1 MVLEAVSWL
10 REVREEGW
18 YSLPLGDAFR
28 AHPCRVEDGSG
39 RGPGEPA
46 WYFGFYPLPSCWPPT
61 APVRWLQVQ
70 LLGGRR
76 QGQDWHYDCMVK
88 NFSFWCFIFFKGG
101 WGGAG
106 FLPFFFV
113 LTQGSQG
120 WVITF
125 SPLLRAMLV
134 AGAGHQ
140 PVEGPNWD
148 CPLLPCPGQPRL
160 VQGFPLHIYLPLS
173 LFSFFLPFSLLAV
186 TPSPLHSTHPS
197 HGLYPMAFHRET
209 PSQTSDLHG
218 FLLSW
223 TNKKKVPN
231 AARSWSRWPKLS
243 KNRANTFPFLSQELL
258 LLPGLSGRD
267 RALPEVVTAEVQV
280 GRSPLVSACS
290 HKLQVRGGGEREK

>member
-1 MVLEAVSWL
+1 MRSCLGNLVVL
-10 REVREEGW
+10 G
-18 YSLPLGDAFR
+18 
-28 AHPCRVEDGSG
+28 
-39 RGPGEPA
+39 
-46 WYFGFYPLPSCWPPT
+46 
-61 APVRWLQVQ
+61 
-70 LLGGRR
+70 
-76 QGQDWHYDCMVK
+76 
-88 NFSFWCFIFFKGG
+88 IFLG

-106 FLPFFFV
+106 FLPVFFV

-218 FLLSW
+218 FLLS
-223 TNKKKVPN
+223 
-231 AARSWSRWPKLS
+231 
-243 KNRANTFPFLSQELL
+243 
-258 LLPGLSGRD
+258 
-267 RALPEVVTAEVQV
+267 
-280 GRSPLVSACS
+280 
-290 HKLQVRGGGEREK
+290 